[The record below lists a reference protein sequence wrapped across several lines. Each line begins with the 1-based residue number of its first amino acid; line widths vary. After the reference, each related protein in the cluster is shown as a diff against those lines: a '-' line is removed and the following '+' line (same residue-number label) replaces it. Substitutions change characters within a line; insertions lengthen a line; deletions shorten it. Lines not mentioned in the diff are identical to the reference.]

1 MHNLKINIESLST
14 VSRYIVDELVD
25 NGLGF
30 IEKDFLKL
38 DVETV
43 YSSLSQEER
52 DLISLPKFL
61 DCDLSISTNGVINTD
76 SLTFEPLFSLPDG
89 SALSLKSVHYP
100 YIEVNGTSYLLKE
113 EHKCALSFIEIY
125 NSSSNKRL
133 DAYACINNLKGIKGI
148 ELSKTLID
156 NEFEIVEKL
165 EIIPEVLEN
174 DFITI
179 FPNINDSH
187 NTEFVSKFDRLNSRE
202 SAALR
207 TSFALNH
214 EEERKKMILSSDLTD
229 EFVEIKN
236 KRISPWTKEDFI
248 EELHR
253 NPTFGFDPE
262 KVDLGKFSER
272 VEEIGIY
279 TPKVDLVAKDFNNNW
294 IPALE
299 VRLACGEIVRLNIVD
314 DSDLESLGSMI
325 IDSEQNGKSFI
336 NYKGYFISLDHA
348 KELYDLCKKQL
359 VESEPISINGRV
371 IPIVKE
377 NDDLTESDI
386 ELLSDG
392 TFQFVNPPGLK
403 DGVSLFDHQKTGV
416 AWMQTI
422 FRDKNGRGALL
433 ADDMGL
439 GKTIQ
444 ILSFVH
450 WHKSFQEEVGTNLPY
465 LIVAPVSLI
474 ENWENEYYKFFYPE
488 CNIIQFYGVSRN
500 KDHLINATKDDVII
514 TNYESLVA
522 NGVDFA
528 SVNWSIIAL
537 DEAQKIKNPNTYISN
552 VVKSLK
558 SEFNIA
564 LTGTPIENK
573 LLDIWNIL
581 DFVEPGFL
589 GGRKQFLSTYSVK
602 FDKDP
607 ELAMVK
613 SAELRTKI
621 GFRML
626 RRLKSEVAEDLPN
639 KFLLPHEWGGTDIH
653 ECAFELSDL
662 QDRYYQDVKREYD
675 DSIESGSVPAN
686 VAILKAIDSWKRIC
700 DHPLIADKL
709 WVPIENTNTTE
720 LVQQSAKLRKT
731 VEIIHSVKSKGEKVL
746 VFSDIKLTQRM
757 LKKVFIDE
765 FGISA
770 KVINGE
776 TAITTTYNNDSRQK
790 IVDEFNKSEG
800 FNILILS
807 PIAAG
812 FGLNITGANNV
823 IHYTRHWNPAKENQA
838 SDRAYRIGQK
848 KDVSIYHPMSLSKNY
863 QTFDAKLDLLLR
875 RKRMLA
881 ENSLIPT
888 GMVKVVELI

>member
-1 MHNLKINIESLST
+1 MHNLKINIESLGT

-25 NGLGF
+25 NGFARLNSNYLEVD
-30 IEKDFLKL
+30 IDTIYNL
-38 DVETV
+38 V
-43 YSSLSQEER
+43 QEER
-52 DLISLPKFL
+52 DLIGLPKFL
-61 DCDLSISTNGVINTD
+61 DCDLSISTSGVINTD
-76 SLTFEPLFSLPDG
+76 SLTFEPLFCMPDG
-89 SALSLKSVHYP
+89 SVLTLKSVHFP
-100 YIEVNGTSYLLKE
+100 YIEVNGSKYLLKE
-113 EHKCALSFIEIY
+113 EHKCALSFIETY

-133 DAYACINNLKGIKGI
+133 DAYSCINNLKGI
-148 ELSKTLID
+148 EDLVLSKTLND
-156 NEFEIVEKL
+156 NEFKIIEKVEIA
-165 EIIPEVLEN
+165 PEVI
-174 DFITI
+174 D
-179 FPNINDSH
+179 D
-187 NTEFVSKFDRLNSRE
+187 EFVRITPKLNEDFDEGFMSKFDKLNSRL
-202 SAALR
+202 SADLR
-207 TSFALNH
+207 SSFTLND
-214 EEERKKMILSSDLTD
+214 EGKRKKIILSSRLVE
-229 EFVEIKN
+229 EFDKIKN
-236 KRISPWTKEDFI
+236 NRISPWTRDVFI

-253 NPTFGFDPE
+253 DPTLGFDPE
-262 KVDLGKFSER
+262 KVDLGNFSER
-272 VEEIGIY
+272 VEEIGVYI
-279 TPKVDLVAKDFNNNW
+279 PKVKVVASDFNNNW

-299 VRLACGEIVRLNIVD
+299 VKMASGEMVRLNIQD
-314 DSDLESLGSMI
+314 ESDLDGLLSVI
-325 IDSEQNGKSFI
+325 RDSETLGKSHI
-336 NYKGYFISLDHA
+336 NYKGYLITLKHA
-348 KELYDLCKKQL
+348 KELFDSCEKQL
-359 VESEPISINGRV
+359 AEENPISINGRV

-377 NDDLTESDI
+377 DDDLVESDI
-386 ELLSDG
+386 DLLSDG

-422 FRDKNGRGALL
+422 FKDKNGRGALL

-488 CNIIQFYGVSRN
+488 GNIIQFYGVSRN
-500 KDHLINATKDDVII
+500 TDLLINATKDDVII

-522 NGVDFA
+522 NGVEFA
-528 SVNWSIIAL
+528 SINWSIIAL
-537 DEAQKIKNPNTYISN
+537 DEAQKIKNPNTYISH

-626 RRLKSEVAEDLPN
+626 RRLKSEVAKDLPN
-639 KFLLPHEWGGTDIH
+639 KFLLPHEWDGFGFH

-662 QDRYYQDVKREYD
+662 QDKYYQDVKRDYIN
-675 DSIESGSVPAN
+675 SIELRLERPN
-686 VAILKAIDSWKRIC
+686 VAMLKAIDSWKRIC

-709 WVPIENTNTTE
+709 WAPIESTNTIE
-720 LVQQSAKLRKT
+720 LIQQSAKLRKT
-731 VEIIHSVKSKGEKVL
+731 VEIIHTIRSKGEKVL

-757 LKKVFIDE
+757 LKKVFIAE
-765 FGISA
+765 FGVSA
-770 KVINGE
+770 KVINGD

-807 PIAAG
+807 PVAAG